1 MQDFTDILTH
11 ARRLNAATKDLTVA
25 ELEDVASKL
34 ANVIERRKEEEAEL
48 RREQQEKLAE
58 IERFRKQL
66 EEAGLSPEDLLA
78 GEVIASSKTRKKRQP
93 MPAKYAY
100 VDANGERKTWTG
112 QGRTPKVIQQ
122 ALDKG
127 RTLES
132 FEI

>member
-34 ANVIERRKEEEAEL
+34 ANVIERRKEEAEL

>member
-1 MQDFTDILTH
+1 MQEFTDILTH

-34 ANVIERRKEEEAEL
+34 ATVIEKRKEEEAEL

-78 GEVIASSKTRKKRQP
+78 GEVIASSKTRKTRQP
-93 MPAKYAY
+93 KPAKYAY